1 VRTVRRVREF
11 GLTEPSPKAGSPVRR
26 GASTTRWH
34 LVIQRFFPVL
44 DGQILALPVMLCGIV
59 HTPGRSL
66 RFPPAVHFAHVAG
79 HEAQSLV
86 LHVFSWDFS
95 VRER

>member
-1 VRTVRRVREF
+1 VYAVRRVREF

-26 GASTTRWH
+26 GASSARWH

-44 DGQILALPVMLCGIV
+44 DGQTLALPVMLCGII

-66 RFPPAVHFAHVAG
+66 RFPAVHFAHVAG

-86 LHVFSWDFS
+86 LHVFSWDLS